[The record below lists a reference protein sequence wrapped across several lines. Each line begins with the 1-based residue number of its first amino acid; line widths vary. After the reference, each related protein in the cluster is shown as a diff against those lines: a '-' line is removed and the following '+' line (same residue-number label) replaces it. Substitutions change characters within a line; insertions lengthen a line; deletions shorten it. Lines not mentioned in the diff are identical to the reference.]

1 MKRRFRAAD
10 ISFTPRSLVFA
21 VAMMEKPFRA
31 GISSLSSGTETLFS
45 ERMEM
50 RASCT
55 SEAQR
60 EISSSLAILPPSM
73 ARKMGLFTSALSVGP
88 SAISI
93 A

>member
-1 MKRRFRAAD
+1 M
-10 ISFTPRSLVFA
+10 SFTPRSLVFA
-21 VAMMEKPFRA
+21 VAIMENPFLA
-31 GISSLSSGTETLFS
+31 ALSLPSSGIEILFS
-45 ERMEM
+45 ERIEI

-60 EISSSLAILPPSM
+60 DISSNLAILPSSI
-73 ARKMGLFTSALSVGP
+73 ASKTGLFIIALSLGP